1 MPSRTRIMGVIIH
14 TTLYI
19 HTQALTDRLT
29 CAHKQILRH
38 TGQQTHTL
46 GYLGTV
52 MLKMGQGVQT
62 PVTTNISSH

>member
-1 MPSRTRIMGVIIH
+1 MGVIIR

-19 HTQALTDRLT
+19 HTQALTGKLT

-46 GYLGTV
+46 GYLGTAT
-52 MLKMGQGVQT
+52 LKMGQCVQN